1 MAAPM
6 SAAFKF
12 MRSRMLDTI
21 KKIIKGGDAQTSE
34 TLKAVLVKIDLAKLQ
49 SDLDAA
55 RSERARLLLEGTD
68 ADIQTAEQ
76 KIDAARI
83 ALDRGRAASEEITA
97 RIGKAEQ
104 IEAEEAFQAERTAVE
119 KKADDAAKNLAKVYP
134 EASKVIIQALE
145 LLMQAQAEVDN
156 FNSRCIA
163 RERTD
168 DRIEDVENRAWGET
182 DWRRYPQYGVI
193 ANTSLRPTPTTPG
206 FGSGRQQ
213 HNR

>member
-1 MAAPM
+1 
-6 SAAFKF
+6 
-12 MRSRMLDTI
+12 MLDTI

>member
-1 MAAPM
+1 LKPKRR
-6 SAAFKF
+6 FKPN
-12 MRSRMLDTI
+12 
-21 KKIIKGGDAQTSE
+21 AQPS
-34 TLKAVLVKIDLAKLQ
+34 K
-49 SDLDAA
+49 
-55 RSERARLLLEGTD
+55 
-68 ADIQTAEQ
+68 
-76 KIDAARI
+76 
-83 ALDRGRAASEEITA
+83 
-97 RIGKAEQ
+97 
-104 IEAEEAFQAERTAVE
+104 

>member
-1 MAAPM
+1 
-6 SAAFKF
+6 
-12 MRSRMLDTI
+12 MLDTI

-34 TLKAVLVKIDLAKLQ
+34 TLKAALAKIDLAKLQ

-55 RSERARLLLEGTD
+55 RGERARLLLEGTD

-104 IEAEEAFQAERTAVE
+104 NEAEDAFQAERAAVE

-163 RERTD
+163 RERAD
-168 DRIEDVENRAWGET
+168 DRIDDVENRAWGET

>member
-1 MAAPM
+1 
-6 SAAFKF
+6 
-12 MRSRMLDTI
+12 MLDTI
-21 KKIIKGGDAQTSE
+21 KRIIVGGDPQTSE
-34 TLKAVLVKIDLAKLQ
+34 TLKAVLAKIDLAKLQ
-49 SDLDAA
+49 ADLDAA
-55 RSERARLLLEGTD
+55 RSERARLLLEGPD

-83 ALDRGRAASEEITA
+83 ALDRGRAASEEIIA

-119 KKADDAAKNLAKVYP
+119 KKADDAARNLAKVYP

>member
-1 MAAPM
+1 
-6 SAAFKF
+6 
-12 MRSRMLDTI
+12 MLDTI
-21 KKIIKGGDAQTSE
+21 KKIIVGGDPQTSA
-34 TLKAVLVKIDLAKLQ
+34 TLKTVLAKIDLAKLQ
-49 SDLDAA
+49 ADLEAA

-83 ALDRGRAASEEITA
+83 ALDRGRAATEEITA
-97 RIGKAEQ
+97 RIAKAEQ
-104 IEAEEAFQAERTAVE
+104 IEAEEAFQAERAAVE

-145 LLMQAQAEVDN
+145 VLMQAQAEVDN

>member
-1 MAAPM
+1 
-6 SAAFKF
+6 
-12 MRSRMLDTI
+12 MLDTI

-34 TLKAVLVKIDLAKLQ
+34 TLKAVLAKIDLAKLQ

-163 RERTD
+163 HERTD

-213 HNR
+213 YNR